1 MNNSTEDAIGWA
13 RGLPLEDQLLSQSVS
28 DVWALAMGVVGAEDV
43 ELPPPRDIHTAR
55 TMLDDASLAMIS
67 AIERGDSD
75 AASAAQLLLEV
86 RRCADLVGEAS
97 IAYRLRAT
105 GHVYSAL
112 ARLRTVKT
120 ARDLL
125 HAAPL
130 ELARCGFDRIVLT
143 RISGSVAEVESC
155 HDAFEPEQAAVL
167 LRFLREN
174 PLEVEKL
181 KLEGEMLRR
190 RAPLLVAQ
198 VDRQDPTLHPAL
210 LLSECR
216 SYVAAPIVPQ
226 GKVIGFLHADCH
238 HQRRYVDE
246 FDRDQLWMFAEG
258 FGHVY
263 ERRALLDR
271 IRSLRQEVRRA
282 NTSIVAVMNDYVAA
296 PIELSVQERD
306 DSTMVFSAASMFV
319 SNESRAAVLTKR
331 EREVMALVAAG
342 HTNAR
347 IAADLVLSEQT
358 VRSHVKR
365 ILRKLRAFNRAEA
378 VARWTAFGG

>member
-1 MNNSTEDAIGWA
+1 
-13 RGLPLEDQLLSQSVS
+13 
-28 DVWALAMGVVGAEDV
+28 MGIAGDDHPA
-43 ELPPPRDIHTAR
+43 LPPPRDIEAAR
-55 TMLDDASLAMIS
+55 GMLDDAAMVMIS
-67 AIERGDSD
+67 AIERGDADST
-75 AASAAQLLLEV
+75 AAARLLLEL

-125 HAAPL
+125 DAAPL

-143 RISGSVAEVESC
+143 RISGATAEVESC
-155 HDAFEPEQAAVL
+155 HDAFEPEQAATL
-167 LRFLREN
+167 MRHLREH
-174 PLEVEKL
+174 PLQVEKL
-181 KLEGEMLRR
+181 TLEGEMLRR
-190 RAPLLVAQ
+190 RAPMLVER
-198 VDRQDPTLHPAL
+198 VDKDDPNLHPVL
-210 LLSECR
+210 LLSGCR
-216 SYVAAPIVPQ
+216 SYVAAPIVPA
-226 GKVIGFLHADCH
+226 GKVMGFLHADYH

-246 FDRDQLWMFAEG
+246 FARDQLWMFAEG

-282 NTSIVAVMNDYVAA
+282 NSSIVAVMNDNVAA
-296 PIELSVQERD
+296 PIELTIESRQ
-306 DSTMVFSAASMFV
+306 DSTMAYSAASMFV
-319 SNESRAAVLTKR
+319 SNENRSAILTKR

-342 HTNAR
+342 HTNVK
-347 IAADLVLSEQT
+347 IAEQLVLSEQT

-378 VARWTAFGG
+378 VARWSALGG